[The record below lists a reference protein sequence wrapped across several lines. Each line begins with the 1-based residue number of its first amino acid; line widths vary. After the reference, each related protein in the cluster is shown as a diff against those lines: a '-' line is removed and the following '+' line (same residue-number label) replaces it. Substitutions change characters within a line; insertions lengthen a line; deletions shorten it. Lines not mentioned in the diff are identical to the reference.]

1 MKNFKNI
8 SISNEKK
15 YWGFSSSPRQ
25 KNSPHFITGFNKI
38 DILSEETDISTEKM
52 STGINKEKN

>member
-1 MKNFKNI
+1 M
-8 SISNEKK
+8 KK

-38 DILSEETDISTEKM
+38 DILSEETDISTDKI
-52 STGINKEKN
+52 STGIN